1 MAPDGAWS
9 HLMTDTPLLQGS
21 RACFTSH
28 SLGSPWRNEQ
38 SGPVSEVLGFFAWPA
53 VSHKHLREDCVS
65 STLLDGGPTRGLLRG
80 MMSGGRPE
88 EVTRL
93 PQDMVWWNGG

>member
-1 MAPDGAWS
+1 MVSSNDRQASPPG
-9 HLMTDTPLLQGS
+9 LKGLLYH
-21 RACFTSH
+21 SH
-28 SLGSPWRNEQ
+28 SHGYPWRGEQ
-38 SGPVSEVLGFFAWPA
+38 SGPVSEVLGFFPWPA

-80 MMSGGRPE
+80 MVSGGKPE

-93 PQDMVWWNGG
+93 PQVMVWWNGG